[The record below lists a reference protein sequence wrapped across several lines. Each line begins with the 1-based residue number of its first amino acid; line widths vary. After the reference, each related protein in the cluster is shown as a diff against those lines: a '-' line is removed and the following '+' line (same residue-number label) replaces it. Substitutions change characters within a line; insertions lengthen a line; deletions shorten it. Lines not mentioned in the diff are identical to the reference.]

1 MSGVNLKFLE
11 QFMKDYNCG
20 GKTTYEVVR
29 DIIKP
34 LTRQR
39 RCRFVELPEVAATG
53 CVGRAQVFVSHTW
66 GAPFGLLVAALRHI
80 STDLPLL
87 LLLLWLVLLL

>member
-53 CVGRAQVFVSHTW
+53 CVGRARVFVSHTW